1 MKVSFVYPR
10 FTKFL
15 ESRQDL
21 DRDLLRYFLGN
32 FTTPPSLGIPIM
44 AALTPESIDVELID
58 DNGGDVVD
66 YAADTDLVAINCF
79 TPQAT
84 RAFEIADGFRQH
96 GKQVIMGGFFPS
108 MMPDECLKHAD
119 AVGVGEVEPVWEAI
133 LADARQGQL
142 KRKYVGGCRF
152 DLANLPLPKRE
163 IFYNKRSYDWD
174 EDLVQV
180 SRGCSYACAMCAIP
194 AHMGNRMRFRPVE
207 QVVREIKTLKYEN
220 VYLADDSLFF
230 QQRRIQDYA
239 VELFTALKPLNKKY
253 FVSSTLALN
262 LDDAFLNLIAE
273 AGVRNFYCTMNV
285 DPVSIK
291 ALQGDRKARQ
301 VLVDL
306 VKKLED
312 RNIRFFGSCA
322 MGRDWD
328 DTSIADRILS
338 LFVEANIHTSEFFI
352 FTPYPGAPLW
362 DRLERQNRIIDR
374 NWSHY
379 NGAHVVFQPQ
389 NMTVDE
395 LNEQFLKVWNGFFAM
410 KKEQH
415 VASLEPAT
423 WENNAQ
429 VLGKPL
435 QKQGVSGQAA
445 VTGIGLISP
454 IGNDRETVTRSLRE
468 GRHGIRTITRF
479 DTSHFRSSLG
489 GQIDDFDPRQWLTD
503 EEIAEYEDRY
513 LLMAIAAARMAL
525 KDSGL
530 DWSGGAIR
538 RDVALV
544 LGTCNGGLLSAEQEY
559 AWKHGK
565 STRVA
570 DEKLN
575 TQAEL
580 YGFGKALAKALGV
593 GGETWIVTTACSS
606 TTGALGLAQSLIA
619 RGRCSTVIV
628 GGSDALCLAN
638 MSGFDAL
645 KALSGER
652 TAPFSLPVGLNI
664 GEGAG
669 FWVVERLEQVLLR
682 HGRWTARIAGN
693 ATTSDAYHPTSPDPR
708 GSGVTRT
715 LQDALRDSG
724 LALGDLG
731 CVNAHGTGTPANDV
745 AESKGI
751 GRFLGEHPLPV
762 ISLKSFFGHCM
773 GATGI
778 LEATCNVFAM
788 NEGFIPPTLN
798 FSSPRPGCPLDYVP
812 NQARDQDYQ
821 AFISAN
827 YAFGG
832 NNAAVVVAGRN
843 APLRPLARR
852 EDRVVITGTGL
863 VTSLGLST
871 SATLAALRADKVGLS
886 PIDRLALGRAKSRLA
901 GLVEPFTAA
910 VVDRRL
916 DFSGVTDIGRMAMA
930 ASSFAL
936 REAGLKIGPKNAD
949 EVGVVMGICCGAS
962 EMAHMDSVFSTGN
975 HVADISGFSSVTANS
990 TAGYV
995 SARLCLK
1002 GVNMS
1007 LSPGP
1012 HAGLQSL
1019 AYACE
1024 TIAEGRA
1031 KAILAGAAD
1040 EVYGQTYANYD
1051 RFGYLFRGD
1060 EEADYRLRLDR
1071 DRERVLGEG
1080 AAMLV
1085 VESLATAT
1093 ERGAGVLAE
1102 VLSYG
1107 MSMDAESFAGQNL
1120 GRDGLRHAV
1129 KTAVER
1135 AGIAVTDIGLIVW
1148 APMGNAVDL
1157 KVVEGVDDLL
1167 GTRAGVVPWVT
1178 TTFNTGHIASAS
1190 ILVSLVAAL
1199 EALRG
1204 GRTELWPQRTGI
1216 SRFDSPRL
1224 EKPPEIILALAS
1236 SDVGYNFATIL
1247 RLPGAGVDGALQA
1260 TGNNSDR
1267 LP

>member
-15 ESRQDL
+15 ESRKDL
-21 DRDLLRYFLGN
+21 DGDLLNYFLGN

-44 AALTPESIDVELID
+44 AALTPESIEVELID
-58 DNGGDVVD
+58 DNAGDVVD
-66 YAADTDLVAINCF
+66 YATDTDLVAINCF

-96 GKQVIMGGFFPS
+96 GRQVIMGGFFPS

-119 AVGVGEVEPVWEAI
+119 SVGVGEVEPVWEAI
-133 LADARQGQL
+133 LADARQGRL
-142 KRKYVGGCRF
+142 KRKYIGGCRF
-152 DLANLPLPKRE
+152 DLAKLPIPKRE
-163 IFYNKRSYDWD
+163 IFYNKASYDWD
-174 EDLVQV
+174 EDLVQI
-180 SRGCSYACAMCAIP
+180 SRGCTYACSMCVIP
-194 AHMGNRMRFRPVE
+194 AHMGSRIRFRPVE
-207 QVVREIKTLKYEN
+207 HVVREIKTLKHEN

-230 QQRRIQDYA
+230 TQRQVQDYA
-239 VELFTALKPLNKKY
+239 RELFTALTPLNKKY
-253 FVSSTLALN
+253 FVSSTLSLN
-262 LDDAFLNLIAE
+262 IDASFLDLVAK

-285 DPVSIK
+285 DPISVK
-291 ALQGDRKARQ
+291 ALQGDKKARQ
-301 VLVDL
+301 VLIDL
-306 VKKLED
+306 VKTLED

-362 DRLERQNRIIDR
+362 ERLERQDRIIDR
-374 NWSHY
+374 DWRHY
-379 NGAHVVFQPQ
+379 NGAHVVYRPQ
-389 NMTVDE
+389 TMTPDE
-395 LNEQFLKVWNGFFAM
+395 LNAQFLKVWNGFFAL
-410 KKEQH
+410 KRDQH

-423 WENNAQ
+423 WKNNAQ
-429 VLGKPL
+429 ILGKPL
-435 QKQGVSGQAA
+435 QKQGVSSHAV
-445 VTGIGLISP
+445 VTGIGILSP
-454 IGNDRETVTRSLRE
+454 IGNDRGTVTKALRD

-489 GQIDDFDPRQWLTD
+489 GQIDDFEPLEWLAD
-503 EEIAEYEDRY
+503 AEIAEYEDRY
-513 LLMAIAAARMAL
+513 LLYAIAAARMAI

-530 DWSGGAIR
+530 DWCGGDVR

-565 STRVA
+565 SARVP

-580 YGFGKALAKALGV
+580 YGFGKAMAKALGV

-606 TTGALGLAQSLIA
+606 TTGALGLAQTLIA

-645 KALSGER
+645 KAMSSER
-652 TAPFSLPVGLNI
+652 TAPFSLPTGLNI

-669 FWVVERLEQVLLR
+669 FWVVESMEHVLLR

-693 ATTSDAYHPTSPDPR
+693 ATTSDAYHPTAPDPR
-708 GSGVTRT
+708 GSGVSRT
-715 LQDALRDSG
+715 LHNALRDSG
-724 LALGDLG
+724 LVLGDLG
-731 CVNAHGTGTPANDV
+731 CINAHGTGTAANDV

-751 GRFLGEHPLPV
+751 AGFLGDYPLPTV
-762 ISLKSFFGHCM
+762 SLKSFFGHCM

-788 NEGFIPPTLN
+788 NEGFIPPTIN
-798 FSSPRPGCPLDYVP
+798 FSSPRPGCPLDHVP
-812 NQARDQDYQ
+812 NQARRKDYH
-821 AFISAN
+821 AFLSAN

-832 NNAAVVVAGRN
+832 NNAAVVIAGRD
-843 APLRPLARR
+843 APIRPLARR
-852 EDRVVITGTGL
+852 EERVAITGTGL
-863 VTSLGLST
+863 VTSLGLT
-871 SATLAALRADKVGLS
+871 SQTTLQALRAGKVGLR
-886 PIDRLALGRAKSRLA
+886 PIDRLALSNVQSRLA
-901 GLVEPFTAA
+901 GLVETFAA
-910 VVDRRL
+910 SAVDRRL
-916 DFSGVTDIGRMAMA
+916 DFSGLTDIGRLAVA

-936 REAGLKIGPKNAD
+936 RDAGLKVSPKNAED
-949 EVGVVMGICCGAS
+949 VGVVMGICCGAS
-962 EMAHMDSVFSTGN
+962 EMAHMDSVFTSVN
-975 HVADISGFSSVTANS
+975 HVADITGFSSVTANS

-995 SARLCLK
+995 SARLCIK

-1024 TIAEGRA
+1024 MISDGRA
-1031 KAILAGAAD
+1031 KAILAGASD

-1051 RFGYLFRGD
+1051 RFGYLYRG
-1060 EEADYRLRLDR
+1060 EEESDYRLRVDR
-1071 DRERVLGEG
+1071 SQARVLGEG

-1085 VESLATAT
+1085 LEPLGSAR
-1093 ERGAGVLAE
+1093 ERGANILAE
-1102 VLSYG
+1102 ILSYG
-1107 MSMDAESFAGQNL
+1107 MSMDAEDFSGQNL

-1129 KTAVER
+1129 KAAMDR
-1135 AGIAVTDIGLIVW
+1135 AGIVRTDIELIVW
-1148 APMGNAVDL
+1148 APMGNSVDL
-1157 KVVEGVDDLL
+1157 KVMDIVDELL
-1167 GTRAGVVPWVT
+1167 GERSADVPLVT

-1190 ILVSLVAAL
+1190 ILVSVVAAL
-1199 EALRG
+1199 EALKDG
-1204 GRTELWPQRTGI
+1204 STELWPQKTGI
-1216 SRFDSPRL
+1216 SKIDARSL
-1224 EKPPEIILALAS
+1224 ANPPGIILALAS

-1247 RLPGAGVDGALQA
+1247 RVPSAKL
-1260 TGNNSDR
+1260 NS
-1267 LP
+1267 P